1 MCCCC
6 FYIYES
12 TWEGE
17 LVGKNFT
24 LSTKAE
30 ENLVKGKL
38 KKIYIYKEC
47 VWICEWEKVYC
58 NGIKGSFAG

>member
-1 MCCCC
+1 MCC

-17 LVGKNFT
+17 LVKGKMIINKHKHKERKNIFT

-30 ENLVKGKL
+30 ENLVEG
-38 KKIYIYKEC
+38 KKIKKILECEC
-47 VWICEWEKVYC
+47 VWIFE
-58 NGIKGSFAG
+58 